1 MKRNGKLVPLVVA
14 KTSISGKLAQKAEQ
28 VEVTLPEEY
37 LEYAEVFSEEA
48 FQNMPPRRAYD
59 HPIELDETFK
69 PRVGKVYPLSPD
81 EQKATDDFVEENLR
95 NGKIRPSMSPQASSF
110 FYVGKKDEGIRPC
123 QDYRYVNEHTI
134 KDADVPRAQLQ
145 C

>member
-14 KTSISGKLAQKAEQ
+14 KTSISGKLAQKVEQ

-37 LEYAEVFSEEA
+37 LEYAVVFSEEA
-48 FQNMPPRRAYD
+48 FQKMPPRWAYD

-81 EQKATDDFVEENLR
+81 EQKAKDDFVKENLR

-110 FYVGKKDEGIRPC
+110 FYVGKKDEGI
-123 QDYRYVNEHTI
+123 
-134 KDADVPRAQLQ
+134 
-145 C
+145 